1 MNFNLIFLITIFTII
16 LSFIVYNFIIQKKL
30 VLPSLENN
38 IKQKKY
44 YIFKSIGLSLI
55 ISFPLLAYLVV
66 KNKKILKEGINKAIS
81 I

>member
-38 IKQKKY
+38 IKQKNY
-44 YIFKSIGLSLI
+44 YIFKSVGLSLI
-55 ISFPLLAYLVV
+55 ITLPLLAYLVV
-66 KNKKILKEGINKAIS
+66 KNKKLLKEGINKAIR

>member
-16 LSFIVYNFIIQKKL
+16 LSFIVYSFFIQKKL

-44 YIFKSIGLSLI
+44 YIFKSVGLSLI
-55 ISFPLLAYLVV
+55 ITLPLLAYLVF
-66 KNKKILKEGINKAIS
+66 KNKKILKEGINKAIR

>member
-16 LSFIVYNFIIQKKL
+16 LSFIVYNFLIQKKL
-30 VLPSLENN
+30 VLPNLENN
-38 IKQKKY
+38 IKQKNY

-55 ISFPLLAYLVV
+55 ITLPLLAYLVV
-66 KNKKILKEGINKAIS
+66 KNKKLLKEGINKAIR